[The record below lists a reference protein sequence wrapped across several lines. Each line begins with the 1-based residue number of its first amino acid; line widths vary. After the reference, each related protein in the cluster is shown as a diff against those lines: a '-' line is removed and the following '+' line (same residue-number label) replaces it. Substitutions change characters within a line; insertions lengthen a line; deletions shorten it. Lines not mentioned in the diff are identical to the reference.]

1 MNRNLSIEK
10 VNVLINFQRRYLF
23 LKSEIETINKRLTF
37 YQDSLMSML
46 SNLISCNKINI
57 YSGTNTSFMN
67 ILEELKEI
75 NDIII
80 SLPNKITLS
89 DLREFSL
96 KDITIKLYKIYKLL
110 IKYSNHISFENFNY
124 ILEIFGGN
132 NWVSNFEEG
141 DLEKLL
147 FLSRFFKPICI
158 WDSEEH
164 KDAIPYPDKTEPKKK
179 NAKK

>member
-1 MNRNLSIEK
+1 
-10 VNVLINFQRRYLF
+10 
-23 LKSEIETINKRLTF
+23 
-37 YQDSLMSML
+37 MSML

-141 DLEKLL
+141 DLSLDDLSPAINSGVLLNGYLIDINGNTRLNPDIGAYEK
-147 FLSRFFKPICI
+147 
-158 WDSEEH
+158 
-164 KDAIPYPDKTEPKKK
+164 
-179 NAKK
+179 